1 MARRLLVFTLFV
13 AALAAA
19 PLSARADDDSVQFF
33 HNIDITPDMPAGDA
47 VCFFCSVHLE
57 GKANGDIVVFFGNV
71 RIAGEAHQ
79 DVVTFFG
86 NVSATSGSS
95 IGGDLVTFFGPVH
108 LGDDVKIGG
117 DMVTIFSPVHAPSV
131 AVHGD
136 RVGLSPWIIFAPFLV
151 IFFIVW
157 LIVHEI
163 RGRRMRMAAAGYPM
177 YPPMPPM
184 PPMPPQAPPQ
194 R

>member
-1 MARRLLVFTLFV
+1 MARRLLVLSLFV
-13 AALAAA
+13 AALAAV
-19 PLSARADDDSVQFF
+19 PLSARADDDTVQFF

-47 VCFFCSVHLE
+47 VCFFCSVRLE

-71 RIAGEAHQ
+71 RIAGQAQQ
-79 DVVTFFG
+79 DVVSFFG
-86 NVSATSGSS
+86 NVSASSGSS
-95 IGGDLVTFFGPVH
+95 IGGDLVSFFGSIRM
-108 LGDDVKIGG
+108 GDNVTVAG
-117 DMVTIFSPVHAPSV
+117 DMVSIFGTTHTPSSV

-136 RVGLSPWIIFAPFLV
+136 RVGLSPWIIFGPFLV

-157 LIVHEI
+157 LIVHEL
-163 RGRRMRMAAAGYPM
+163 RNRRHRMAAAGYPM

-184 PPMPPQAPPQ
+184 PPQAPPQ

>member
-1 MARRLLVFTLFV
+1 MVKRLLAFGLF
-13 AALAAA
+13 AAVLAAV
-19 PLSARADDDSVQFF
+19 PLSARADDDTVQFF

-71 RIAGEAHQ
+71 RIAGEAQQ

-86 NVSATSGSS
+86 NVSAISGSS

-108 LGDDVKIGG
+108 LGEDVKVGG
-117 DMVTIFSPVHAPSV
+117 DMVTIFSPVHAPSSV
-131 AVHGD
+131 SVRGD
-136 RVGLSPWIIFAPFLV
+136 RVGLSPWIIFAPTLV
-151 IFFIVW
+151 IFLIVW
-157 LIVHEI
+157 IIVHEI
-163 RGRRMRMAAAGYPM
+163 RSRRMRMAAAGYPM

-184 PPMPPQAPPQ
+184 PPQTPPQ